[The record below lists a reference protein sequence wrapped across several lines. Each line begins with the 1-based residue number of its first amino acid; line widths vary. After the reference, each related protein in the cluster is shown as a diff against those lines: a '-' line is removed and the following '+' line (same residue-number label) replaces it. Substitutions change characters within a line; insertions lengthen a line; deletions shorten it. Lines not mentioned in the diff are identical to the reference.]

1 MVGERPYAG
10 RLTAL
15 GLALALMCCAELSGS
30 LAYAE
35 PAKGGK
41 KPTPT
46 KPKKPT
52 RVEILSFTEGAQVY
66 VDDRIVGSVP
76 LPEPIELSPGKH
88 TLKLSKR
95 GFADYFETIEVP
107 ASSKPFVLEIDLI
120 PISGILVLQAQPPN
134 ARVLVDGTF
143 VGQTPFDGDVDSGSR
158 EVQLDSPCYL
168 PWKKLL
174 HIDAG
179 ERYAF
184 DVVLEPDP
192 AAAPV
197 YERWWFWTG
206 VGVLVLGGAATT
218 WALLDEPEAAAGP
231 RYPQVILP

>member
-1 MVGERPYAG
+1 
-10 RLTAL
+10 L
-15 GLALALMCCAELSGS
+15 
-30 LAYAE
+30 
-35 PAKGGK
+35 
-41 KPTPT
+41 
-46 KPKKPT
+46 
-52 RVEILSFTEGAQVY
+52 
-66 VDDRIVGSVP
+66 
-76 LPEPIELSPGKH
+76 
-88 TLKLSKR
+88 
-95 GFADYFETIEVP
+95 
-107 ASSKPFVLEIDLI
+107 
-120 PISGILVLQAQPPN
+120 
-134 ARVLVDGTF
+134 
-143 VGQTPFDGDVDSGSR
+143 GQTPFDGDVDSGSR
-158 EVQLDSPCYL
+158 EVQLDSPGYL